1 MRIAVA
7 TDHGGFILKEAV
19 IGAIRSAGHDVVDC
33 GTDNAES
40 VDYPDFTESLCRAI
54 QEGEADRG
62 VLLCGSG
69 VGVCIAANKMNGI
82 YAALCHDTYSAHQ
95 GVEHDHMNVLCL
107 GGRVIGSDLAEEI
120 VQSFLTAQFVG
131 NQVGQERHAR
141 RVGKVRKLESG
152 ESLR

>member
-19 IGAIRSAGHDVVDC
+19 IGAIEGAGHNVVDY
-33 GTDNAES
+33 GTDSAES
-40 VDYPDFTESLCRAI
+40 VDYPDFTETLCRAV

-107 GGRVIGSDLAEEI
+107 GGRVIGSDLAKEI
-120 VQSFLTAQFVG
+120 VQSFLKAQFVG
-131 NQVGQERHAR
+131 NQTGQERHAR
-141 RVGKVRKLESG
+141 RVGKVRKLENG
-152 ESLR
+152 KSLR